1 MNVCNKRIVLTSSRD
16 PEEVF
21 DSGLNLGWFTQP
33 KEESRETFDK
43 YYALWNGWKSCWE
56 SAAENDLNSVL
67 FDLDYSQL
75 TTEGSFR
82 AVVMQMTYEI
92 AQLLNLQDVDMG
104 GIVEK
109 VLQRDFQRELNPSLT
124 TGGLPVKQPGTLGK
138 GESKPVG
145 PQYMFW

>member
-1 MNVCNKRIVLTSSRD
+1 M
-16 PEEVF
+16 
-21 DSGLNLGWFTQP
+21 
-33 KEESRETFDK
+33 
-43 YYALWNGWKSCWE
+43 WNGWKSCWE
-56 SAAENDLNSVL
+56 SAAENDVNSVH

-92 AQLLNLQDVDMG
+92 AQLLNLLDVDMG
-104 GIVEK
+104 DIVEK

-124 TGGLPVKQPGTLGK
+124 TGGLPMKQPGTLGK
-138 GESKPVG
+138 IGSKPTG